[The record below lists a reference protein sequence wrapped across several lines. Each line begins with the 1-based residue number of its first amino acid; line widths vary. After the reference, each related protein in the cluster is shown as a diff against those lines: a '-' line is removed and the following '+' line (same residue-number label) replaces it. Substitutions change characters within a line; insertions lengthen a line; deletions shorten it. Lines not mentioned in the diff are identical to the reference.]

1 MFRYI
6 SRLSLVHEA
15 FPYIRIDVTI
25 VKNSHMMSGKYIA
38 EYTIENADVFAQ
50 PEKHEIEIEVT
61 QTNEALKTVLG
72 NLKKTIKHVLS
83 GIQESNY
90 PIGIKEQNIALLNYM
105 NLIQGKK
112 PLVRKEI
119 KEDTMQIAR
128 KLKNDRSYS
137 KNFIGPSQVTLQL
150 HNITTG
156 PNKGEININSNYT
169 VTEKADGIRKL
180 LYIDDTG
187 KIYLINSNMKF
198 QYSGMKT
205 DDIECFDTLLMANTF
220 YIIK

>member
-1 MFRYI
+1 M
-6 SRLSLVHEA
+6 
-15 FPYIRIDVTI
+15 
-25 VKNSHMMSGKYIA
+25 
-38 EYTIENADVFAQ
+38 
-50 PEKHEIEIEVT
+50 
-61 QTNEALKTVLG
+61 
-72 NLKKTIKHVLS
+72 
-83 GIQESNY
+83 
-90 PIGIKEQNIALLNYM
+90 
-105 NLIQGKK
+105 
-112 PLVRKEI
+112 VRKEI

-156 PNKGEININSNYT
+156 PNKGEININTNYT

-198 QYSGMKT
+198 QLILSIY
-205 DDIECFDTLLMANTF
+205 IFYPLLL
-220 YIIK
+220 